1 MMHEQEKSDPN
12 MVAGKPANNAASAA
26 AEQVERKTGTEGNT
40 SEQSTSRTPSRG
52 SVSQALDRVRTT
64 ARERKTEKF
73 TALLHHINVDLLRQ
87 SFHAIKRDAAPGADG
102 VKWHQ
107 YAADPG
113 SGSGASS

>member
-1 MMHEQEKSDPN
+1 MMHEREKSGPN
-12 MVAGKPANNAASAA
+12 TVAGKLANNAASAA
-26 AEQVERKTGTEGNT
+26 AEPVERKAGTEGNAN
-40 SEQSTSRTPSRG
+40 EQSTSRTPSRG